1 MYPKIYLFYGICQ
14 LPLDF
19 LPKKC
24 YYLNK
29 GKNRSVYP
37 EMETITTNIWS
48 QLVRFLTVFRLNLLG
63 GIKLYWAAHRMFA
76 AN

>member
-1 MYPKIYLFYGICQ
+1 MLLSKQ
-14 LPLDF
+14 
-19 LPKKC
+19 
-24 YYLNK
+24 
-29 GKNRSVYP
+29 GKNRLVYP